1 MSQVK
6 AVIYARLSQEDRLE
20 DTSLSIQNQITNLK
34 RYIMSHSYDFIKV
47 YADDGYTGG
56 TMNRPAFQQM
66 LKDLYQH
73 KFNTIIVKDISRIG
87 RNLIEVG
94 HFIEEICPLERI
106 RVISVLDQYDSDFY
120 TNDDSIVFRSFMND
134 YYLKECKKK
143 AYKSLE
149 SRITKKPLNTIP
161 YYGYILRDKRFI
173 LHPEE
178 AHVVK
183 RIFDDYAKGVGTFEL
198 ARKLK
203 EEQIYCP
210 AYSLNHKIQGKY
222 SYKTPYDWSPNA
234 IQRIL
239 KRKAYTGIHING
251 TFSKHFKELELEN
264 AYEAI
269 IPLSLYESVQ
279 KKLKEN
285 QKNKFPPSKYAHFFY
300 NKQTGI
306 AGHLERRTTRTIQ
319 TKTGKLRTETFDP
332 RLSLENFSVSIPIL
346 EKILRKEINRLFKEL
361 TQDKRYLADLI
372 TKDSNYLKKQIEDFQ
387 IAILKKESQMKRLIE
402 LRVSNQMNIPTY
414 KDKMERAKE
423 ERRLLESKLANLKKQ
438 SSKESNQCYDQVID
452 KFLSLKQKNQEI
464 MQIAKTLFK
473 RIEIEKV
480 NGKLILEFQYK
491 CQDIKFDDFNL
502 KLE

>member
-34 RYIMSHSYDFIKV
+34 EYIISHSYDFIQV

-106 RVISVLDQYDSDFY
+106 RVISVLDQYDSDVY

-149 SRITKKPLNTIP
+149 RRITKKPLNTIP

-173 LHPEE
+173 IHPEE

-183 RIFDDYAKGVGTFEL
+183 RIFEDYAKGVGTFEL

-222 SYKTPYDWSPNA
+222 SYKTPYDWKPHA

-239 KRKAYTGIHING
+239 KRKAYTGNHING
-251 TFSKHFKELELEN
+251 IFSKHFKELELEN

-269 IPLSLYESVQ
+269 IPLSLYEAVQ
-279 KKLKEN
+279 TKLKEN

-306 AGHLERRTTRTIQ
+306 AGHLERRTTRIVQ
-319 TKTGKLRTETFDP
+319 TKSGKLRTETFDP

-361 TQDKRYLADLI
+361 TQDKKYLANLI
-372 TKDSNYLKKQIEDFQ
+372 TKDSNHLKKQIEECQ
-387 IAILKKESQMKRLIE
+387 TAIFKKEAQMKRLIE
-402 LRVSNQMNIPTY
+402 LRVSNQMDIATY
-414 KDKMERAKE
+414 KNKMEQIKE
-423 ERRLLESKLANLKKQ
+423 EKKLLELKLSHLNQQALKKQ
-438 SSKESNQCYDQVID
+438 NENYDQVIH
-452 KFLSLKQKNQEI
+452 KFLSLKQKNQDI
-464 MQIAKTLFK
+464 IQIAKILFK

-480 NGKLILEFQYK
+480 NGKLIFDFQY
-491 CQDIKFDDFNL
+491 N
-502 KLE
+502 

>member
-34 RYIMSHSYDFIKV
+34 EYIISHSYDFIQV

-106 RVISVLDQYDSDFY
+106 RVISVLDQYDSDVY

-149 SRITKKPLNTIP
+149 RRISKKPLNTIP

-173 LHPEE
+173 IHPEE
-178 AHVVK
+178 ALVVK
-183 RIFDDYAKGVGTFEL
+183 RIFEDYANEVGTFEL

-222 SYKTPYDWSPNA
+222 SYQTPYDWKPYA

-239 KRKAYTGIHING
+239 KRKAYTGNHING
-251 TFSKHFKELELEN
+251 IFSKHFKELELEN

-279 KKLKEN
+279 NKLKEN

-306 AGHLERRTTRTIQ
+306 AGHLERRTTRTVQ
-319 TKTGKLRTETFDP
+319 TKSGKLRTETFDP

-361 TQDKRYLADLI
+361 TQDTRYLANLI
-372 TKDSNYLKKQIEDFQ
+372 TKDSNHLKKQIEDSQ
-387 IAILKKESQMKRLIE
+387 TAIFKKEAQMKRLIE
-402 LRVSNQMNIPTY
+402 LRVSNQMDIATY
-414 KDKMERAKE
+414 KNKMEQVKE
-423 ERRLLESKLANLKKQ
+423 EKKLLELELSHLNQQTLKKPN
-438 SSKESNQCYDQVID
+438 ENYDQVIH
-452 KFLSLKQKNQEI
+452 KFLSLKQKNQDI
-464 MQIAKTLFK
+464 IQIAKILFK

-480 NGKLILEFQYK
+480 NGKLVFDFQYN
-491 CQDIKFDDFNL
+491 C
-502 KLE
+502 

>member
-34 RYIMSHSYDFIKV
+34 EYIISHSYDFIQV

-94 HFIEEICPLERI
+94 HFIEEICPLESI
-106 RVISVLDQYDSDFY
+106 RVISVLDQYDSDVY

-143 AYKSLE
+143 AYKSLAR
-149 SRITKKPLNTIP
+149 RITKKPLNTIP
-161 YYGYILRDKRFI
+161 YYGYILKDKRFI
-173 LHPEE
+173 IHPEE
-178 AHVVK
+178 AYVVK

-222 SYKTPYDWSPNA
+222 SYQTPYDWKPNA

-239 KRKAYTGIHING
+239 KRKAYTGNHING

-269 IPLSLYESVQ
+269 IPLSLYEAVQ
-279 KKLKEN
+279 NKLKEN

-306 AGHLERRTTRTIQ
+306 AGHLERRTTRTVQ
-319 TKTGKLRTETFDP
+319 TKSGKLRTETFDP

-346 EKILRKEINRLFKEL
+346 EKILKKEINRLFKEI
-361 TQDKRYLADLI
+361 TQDKRYLANLI
-372 TKDSNYLKKQIEDFQ
+372 TKDSNHLKKQIEDCQ
-387 IAILKKESQMKRLIE
+387 TAIFKKEAQMKRLIE
-402 LRVSNQMNIPTY
+402 LRVSNQMDIATY
-414 KDKMERAKE
+414 KDKMEHVKE
-423 ERRLLESKLANLKKQ
+423 EKKLLELELSHLNQQTLKKPN
-438 SSKESNQCYDQVID
+438 ENYDQVIH
-452 KFLSLKQKNQEI
+452 KFLSLKQKNQDI
-464 MQIAKTLFK
+464 IQIAKVLFK

-480 NGKLILEFQYK
+480 NGKLIFDFQYN
-491 CQDIKFDDFNL
+491 C
-502 KLE
+502 